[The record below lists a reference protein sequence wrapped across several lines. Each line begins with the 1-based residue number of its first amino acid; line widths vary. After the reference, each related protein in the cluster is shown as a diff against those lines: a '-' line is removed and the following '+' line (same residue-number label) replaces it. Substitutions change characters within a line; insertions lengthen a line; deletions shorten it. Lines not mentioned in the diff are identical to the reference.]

1 MDHQQNSSN
10 NLDKALS
17 EDTQDTF
24 QSAELMELMFEE
36 TMLTQHH
43 KLFDII
49 EQLDRIQWSNYTYGE
64 GFKKLTSI
72 VKQLDGIRTNS
83 LDLPEFIKRA
93 RARPSGRDH
102 PDYACIYS
110 ILNDWKTAKELI
122 DVAKMVSSAVTM
134 FIVAL
139 ASVILFSIPCSSL
152 NHLLRGMHTQK

>member
-1 MDHQQNSSN
+1 MQSKVYHQFAPNLQQARTSLKIRSRPPKIKMDHQQNSSN

-49 EQLDRIQWSNYTYGE
+49 EQLDHIQWSNYTYGE

-72 VKQLDGIRTNS
+72 VKQLDKIRTNS
-83 LDLPEFIKRA
+83 LDLPEFIKRLCL
-93 RARPSGRDH
+93 H
-102 PDYACIYS
+102 PQDSERLENC
-110 ILNDWKTAKELI
+110 
-122 DVAKMVSSAVTM
+122 
-134 FIVAL
+134 
-139 ASVILFSIPCSSL
+139 
-152 NHLLRGMHTQK
+152 